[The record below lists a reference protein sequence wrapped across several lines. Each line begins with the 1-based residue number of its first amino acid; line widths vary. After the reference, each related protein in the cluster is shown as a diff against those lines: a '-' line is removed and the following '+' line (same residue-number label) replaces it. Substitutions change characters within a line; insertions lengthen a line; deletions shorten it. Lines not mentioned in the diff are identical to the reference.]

1 MVDALCTCL
10 QLLHMDLGPG
20 SLGKILTPPLNLG
33 TVSCSAYACLEVG
46 VEKRLLWV

>member
-1 MVDALCTCL
+1 MPFVIVS
-10 QLLHMDLGPG
+10 QFLHMELRPG
-20 SLGKILTPPLNLG
+20 SLDKILTSSLNLG